1 MEKLLSAL
9 AFTTFALSSL
19 VHAGEVREQD
29 AVVRQRGEKPNI
41 IFIFSDDLGYGDLGY
56 TGSTQIKTPNL
67 DKLANEGV
75 IFPQAYVTASV
86 CGPSRAGMLTGRYQQ
101 RFGFETNPRGGPH
114 LRPEKIGLPD
124 RELTLGNRM
133 QEAGYHTAAIGK
145 WHMGESDNF
154 YPTERGFDYFFGM
167 RGGGHRYHVTL
178 EPMEKIWYRN
188 FGLERMGKKLDE
200 VEVPYL
206 TDWLT
211 EDTMNYISRRESND
225 AQPWFVYLAYNCP
238 HGPLQAKDQDIVRY
252 PDVAPKARRTYCA
265 MVDCLD
271 QNVGRL
277 IEHLEKTGEAD
288 HTVIIF
294 MNDNGGS
301 TETVH
306 ALNAPFWGH
315 KGTFWEG
322 GIRVP
327 MFIHGLDIE
336 PREYPHPVSALDI
349 MPTMMAL
356 GGKPFEPEAITNSRG
371 KKAPVIYDGVN
382 LLPYLQGD
390 MQETRPHQQL
400 FWRMLPSGSAMRDGD
415 WKLIF
420 TTHQPPQLYDL
431 VSDPA
436 ERTDLAADNPAVV
449 TRMMEAH
456 GKWCN
461 SFERA
466 PIWLGVDNH
475 SRLHRKEYQLTQPEV
490 SRN

>member
-1 MEKLLSAL
+1 MKKSLLLFLTPLIAL
-9 AFTTFALSSL
+9 PLLASTAS
-19 VHAGEVREQD
+19 
-29 AVVRQRGEKPNI
+29 EKPNI
-41 IFIFSDDLGYGDLGY
+41 IFIFSDDMGYGDLGY
-56 TGSTQIKTPNL
+56 TGSSQIKTPNL
-67 DKLANEGV
+67 DKLAKDGI

-86 CGPSRAGMLTGRYQQ
+86 CGPSRAGVLTGRYQQ
-101 RFGFETNPRGGPH
+101 RFGFETNPRGGPN
-114 LRPEKIGLPD
+114 LRPEAIGLPD

-145 WHMGESDNF
+145 WHMGYTDNF

-178 EPMEKIWYRN
+178 EPMENIWYRD
-188 FGLERMGKKLDE
+188 FGLERMGKKLDK

-211 EDTMNYISRRESND
+211 EDAINYISRREEND
-225 AQPWFVYLAYNCP
+225 EQPWFVYLAYNSP
-238 HGPLQAKDQDIVRY
+238 HGPLQAKEEDIVRY
-252 PDVAPKARRTYCA
+252 QNVEPIGRRTYCA

-277 IEHLEKTGEAD
+277 TEHLKKTGEAD
-288 HTVIIF
+288 NTVIIF

-327 MFIHGLDIE
+327 MFVYGLDIVAQD
-336 PREYPHPVSALDI
+336 YPHPVSALDI

-356 GGKPFEPEAITNSRG
+356 GGKPFEPETITKSRG
-371 KKAPVIYDGVN
+371 RKETVTYDGVN
-382 LLPYLQGD
+382 LLPYLQGKMKD
-390 MQETRPHQQL
+390 ARPHKKL
-400 FWRMLPSGSAMRDGD
+400 FWRMMPSGSAMRDGD

-420 TTHQPPQLYDL
+420 TSHQPPQLYDL
-431 VSDPA
+431 VRDPA
-436 ERTDLAADNPAVV
+436 ERNDVAAKNPAVV
-449 TRMMEAH
+449 ASMMEAH
-456 GKWCN
+456 GNWCN
-461 SFERA
+461 SFERP
-466 PIWLGVDNH
+466 PIWLGIDNH
-475 SRLHRKEYQLTQPEV
+475 SRLHQKEYQLNQPEV
-490 SRN
+490 APK